1 MKALF
6 LLTGSSEVLKY
17 AQGLE
22 NLKFGEVVHMRYDE
36 PGRSEQMLYDRVR
49 DAKPDMI
56 VYVGSRW
63 GLIPSIATLAQ
74 INSKVAPMVHF
85 CSDAAD
91 YPWHDLLREYHDKGC
106 FSLQVNIDGS
116 NKWPGASSGLTMLTP
131 VDPLHFPSPLPPHS
145 ARPVVCGFAGNTGGG
160 PNSRRTIILTELLEK
175 RAIDM
180 RVRSPL
186 PFTYEGYCEYLT
198 RCRISL
204 NIAYSGSEQTMQVK
218 GRVIEAAIAGSC
230 VLETKGSPTSEWFE
244 PGRDYLE
251 YESAEEAV
259 DIIGRM
265 PVEATQRIADNLRA
279 KIMEKH
285 SPRMF
290 WSTALNRIGVKP

>member
-17 AQGLE
+17 AQGFE

-36 PGRSEQMLYDRVR
+36 PGRSEQMLYDRVK
-49 DAKPDMI
+49 DAKPDLI

-116 NKWPGASSGLTMLTP
+116 SKWPGATTGLTLLTP
-131 VDPLHFPSPLPPHS
+131 VDPSHFPAVISDHKDRS
-145 ARPVVCGFAGNTGGG
+145 VACGFAGNTGGG
-160 PNSRRTIILTELLEK
+160 PVSRRTMILTELLEK

-186 PFTYEGYCEYLT
+186 PFTYEGYCDYLT
-198 RCRISL
+198 HCRISL

-218 GRVIEAAIAGSC
+218 GRVVESAIAGCC

-244 PGRDYLE
+244 PGVDYLE
-251 YESAEEAV
+251 YESSGQAVAIINSLTVEE
-259 DIIGRM
+259 
-265 PVEATQRIADNLRA
+265 TQGFADRLRA
-279 KIMEKH
+279 KVVDKH
-285 SPRMF
+285 LPRMF
-290 WSTALNRIGVKP
+290 WSTVMNRIGVKP